1 MAAKLSKIARIA
13 ELFQNAYLT
22 GPENMVNVKCE
33 KCGKEFKAS
42 KGLSVVNCPECKA
55 INRISNNSS
64 EGTHEKADSSIAMQS
79 GSIRSSL

>member
-1 MAAKLSKIARIA
+1 MYGNDYIIIAGLLGLVVLITFFVMAAKLSKIARIA
-13 ELFQNAYLT
+13 EMFQNAYLT

-55 INRISNNSS
+55 INRV
-64 EGTHEKADSSIAMQS
+64 QQ
-79 GSIRSSL
+79 